1 MALADITHI
10 DPYKQENEARARRYQ
25 VQNQALQH
33 VFDNIA
39 GGLQK
44 GNERRL
50 ALAEKDKQFTDRET
64 ALANQQGNQLTQ
76 TESTNKFTNKQ
87 LQETGRAFKQEYF
100 NAVKAYE
107 ASDKSDEA
115 KQALEDAK
123 AKAMGSART
132 IAQTYENIDAQ
143 MELFRQAAKSGQ
155 ISSATD
161 PAVRAFMID
170 LQDPATPVDKFQI
183 VDDGQGNLK
192 YVGTAGQ
199 EVDEQG
205 NPVEGTGYP
214 VDFYLED
221 IANGNNSFTPT
232 AKVDMPNILT
242 NLAKQI
248 PDAKREVERE
258 WGLARVNDWDQIG
271 EAMSGSL
278 DQMLK
283 DETDFRQIAAE
294 LGYDHTKFNDIV
306 AEQGYDFLKGEVKN
320 ELMQQLAE
328 TTPEVEER
336 LVEYNPVSQESQKV
350 METKAAIQQEEALQK
365 QQDIN
370 ATLNRAAANPTENLD
385 YFRNAV
391 IGQKIGNK
399 LIDDASIHKKTGR
412 LVFTSGIGKENAKAV
427 AQFDLNKLADR
438 QRLSEFFGGN
448 RNLYDQADKR
458 NQAYQKQLES
468 NIIDF

>member
-39 GGLQK
+39 NGLQK

-100 NAVKAYE
+100 KAVKAYE

-143 MELFRQAAKSGQ
+143 MELFRQAAKNGQ

-205 NPVEGTGYP
+205 NPIEGTGYP

-248 PDAKREVERE
+248 PEAKREVERE
-258 WGLARVNDWDQIG
+258 WGIAKVNDWDQIG

-294 LGYDHTKFNDIV
+294 LGYDYTQFNDIV
-306 AEQGYDFLKGEVKN
+306 AEQGYDFLKNEVKG

-328 TTPEVEER
+328 TTPEIEER
-336 LVEYNPVSQESQKV
+336 VLEYNPAPSLSEQQGNL
-350 METKAAIQQEEALQK
+350 IQTEQAVQR

-370 ATLNRAAANPTENLD
+370 AMITRGA
-385 YFRNAV
+385 
-391 IGQKIGNK
+391 
-399 LIDDASIHKKTGR
+399 DDPESMVEPLR
-412 LVFTSGIGKENAKAV
+412 QSLVGIGKVGKNPINNVTVKKNVIKFETGIGPDSEV
-427 AQFDLNKLADR
+427 IEEFDLTNLADK
-438 QRLSEFFGGN
+438 QRLSEYLGGSRSHFN
-448 RNLYDQADKR
+448 QADQR
-458 NQAYQKQLES
+458 NEALVAQRKKNLI
-468 NIIDF
+468 NF